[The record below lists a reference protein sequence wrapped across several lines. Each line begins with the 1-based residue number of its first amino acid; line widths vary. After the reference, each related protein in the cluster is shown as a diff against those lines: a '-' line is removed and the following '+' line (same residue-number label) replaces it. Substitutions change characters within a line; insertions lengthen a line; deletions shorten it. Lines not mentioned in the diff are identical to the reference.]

1 MRNLFRFGGPPLLAA
16 VILVFALTGTFH
28 AQPAGNGKGDHA
40 ALNQKIRDALY
51 RVLEEGVA
59 LHNQRRDYAGCFRV
73 YHGALL
79 AVQPLLEHR
88 PDLQRAIGEGLQAAA
103 NAPSAPAGGFAL
115 RKVIDDV
122 RAGLK
127 EGAAATDKK
136 DKEVLPPPD
145 KEVPAKKEKKDGEK
159 APLDK
164 IEKDKAPLDKKDDDK
179 KDADKKDN
187 DKTDKKGEDK
197 DGENAIVAGQV
208 MYKGKALT
216 SGYVT
221 FVGADQRRYSASIRN
236 DGSYTFRKVSLPP
249 GEYSV
254 AIEPEPA
261 LKGQG
266 QMVPARFRNPATSGL
281 RVTLKRGGNNAD
293 LNLAD

>member
-28 AQPAGNGKGDHA
+28 AQPAGNGKGDQA
-40 ALNQKIRDALY
+40 ALNQKIRDALF
-51 RVLEEGVA
+51 RVLQEGVA

-79 AVQPLLEHR
+79 AVQPLLDHR
-88 PDLQRAIGEGLQAAA
+88 PDLQRVISEGLQAAA
-103 NAPSAPAGGFAL
+103 NAPSPPAGGFAL

-127 EGAAATDKK
+127 EGAPATDKK

-145 KEVPAKKEKKDGEK
+145 KELPAKKEKKEPAEKKDGEK

-164 IEKDKAPLDKKDDDK
+164 KEPEK
-179 KDADKKDN
+179 KDADKKDP
-187 DKTDKKGEDK
+187 DKPAKKEDDKE
-197 DGENAIVAGQV
+197 GENAIVAGQV
-208 MYKGKALT
+208 VYKGKPVT

-221 FVGADQRRYSASIRN
+221 FVGADQRRYSSSIRN

-254 AIEPEPA
+254 AIEPEPG